1 MEISVKVKTRDFGE
15 VEVNTEDIISF
26 EQKIFGFDRYTD
38 FIMLYD
44 DEFNGEYAWL
54 QSVEEPELCFIIAN
68 PELLIKDYDPC
79 YPPEVK
85 SVLGSGTYEKWL
97 IMVVKESIEDSTVNL
112 KSPIIVNFEKHK
124 AMQVILEDEYPVRY
138 RLFDNGKKE

>member
-1 MEISVKVKTRDFGE
+1 MKVKTRDFGE
-15 VEVNTEDIISF
+15 VEVDTEDIISF

-112 KSPIIVNFEKHK
+112 KSPIIINFEKHR

-138 RLFDNGKKE
+138 RLFDNGQKE

>member
-1 MEISVKVKTRDFGE
+1 MKVKTRDFGE

-112 KSPIIVNFEKHK
+112 KSPIIINFEKHR

-138 RLFDNGKKE
+138 RLFDNGQKE

>member
-1 MEISVKVKTRDFGE
+1 MKVKTRDFGE

>member
-1 MEISVKVKTRDFGE
+1 MKVKTRDFGE
-15 VEVNTEDIISF
+15 VEVNAEDIISF
-26 EQKIFGFDRYTD
+26 EQKIFGFDSYTD

-97 IMVVKESIEDSTVNL
+97 IMVIRESIEDSTVNL
-112 KSPIIVNFEKHK
+112 KSPIIINFEKHK

>member
-1 MEISVKVKTRDFGE
+1 MKVKTRDFGE

-68 PELLIKDYDPC
+68 PELLIKDYDPG

-138 RLFDNGKKE
+138 RLFDHGKKE

>member
-112 KSPIIVNFEKHK
+112 KSPIIINFEKHR

-138 RLFDNGKKE
+138 RLFDNGQKE